1 MRDHVHIDPACHR
14 KRWVAHLDL
23 LGTGRLVETKAW
35 TEVFGVYSRAIE
47 RFRKDAFDEHLI
59 ERSIF
64 SDSFVLWAV
73 DDTARSYRAIDS
85 FCRHFVAEM
94 IQQSLPI
101 RGAMAFGE
109 FYADKVASLY
119 FGKALVDAYKLSES
133 QNWIGFVL
141 SESVCE
147 QLSALNLP
155 AQERLNYALW
165 NVPLKLDKSRESSI
179 QELPAFIIGHSPAR
193 TSVDPI
199 IRILK
204 SLQLRVQ
211 ARSVQQMYEN
221 AVHFLEKNIRNV
233 TA

>member
-1 MRDHVHIDPACHR
+1 MRDHVHIDPARHR

-23 LGTGRLVETKAW
+23 LGTARLVETKAW
-35 TEVFGVYSRAIE
+35 TEVFDVYSRAIE

-64 SDSFVLWAV
+64 SDSFILWTV
-73 DDTARSYRAIDS
+73 DDTALSYRAIDS

-109 FYADKVASLY
+109 FYADKGASLY
-119 FGKALVDAYKLSES
+119 FGKALLDAYKLSES
-133 QNWIGFVL
+133 QNWVGFVL
-141 SESVCE
+141 SESVCD
-147 QLSALNLP
+147 QLLALSLP
-155 AQERLNYALW
+155 ARERLNYARW
-165 NVPLKLDKSRESSI
+165 NVPLKLDKSRESPI
-179 QELPAFIIGHSPAR
+179 KELPAFIIGHSPAR

-204 SLQLRVQ
+204 SLQLGVQ
-211 ARSVQQMYEN
+211 DGSVQQMYEN
-221 AVHFLEKNIRNV
+221 AVRFLEKNIRN
-233 TA
+233 APA